1 MPETDAGRGTP
12 AHRHPAGHKS
22 SAAHG
27 AREAVRFC
35 QRCATA
41 LTTRR
46 VGDRDRPACPGCGF
60 VHYADPKVGV
70 GVLLTDAGRVLL
82 VQRTVPPGKGLWSL
96 PGGFLDAGE
105 DPRATAAREVLEET
119 GLRVSVG
126 RVLDVFYNGTGPGAS
141 IFLLYEAEYRG
152 GEPVAGDDAGN
163 AAFFPRADLPDL
175 AFASTAAAVRGWMG
189 G

>member
-1 MPETDAGRGTP
+1 M
-12 AHRHPAGHKS
+12 
-22 SAAHG
+22 
-27 AREAVRFC
+27 
-35 QRCATA
+35 
-41 LTTRR
+41 
-46 VGDRDRPACPGCGF
+46 
-60 VHYADPKVGV
+60 
-70 GVLLTDAGRVLL
+70 LL